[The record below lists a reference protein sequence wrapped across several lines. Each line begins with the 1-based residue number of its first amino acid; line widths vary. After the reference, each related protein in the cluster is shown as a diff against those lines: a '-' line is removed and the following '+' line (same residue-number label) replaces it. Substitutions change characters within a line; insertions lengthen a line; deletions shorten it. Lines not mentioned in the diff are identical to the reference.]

1 MKIRHNLRAAIA
13 LLALTLCGPAVG
25 QIFGNTVSARSLQLA
40 DQVKQEREDARFRL
54 GAVRLMPYLTLKD
67 VGYNNN
73 VFSNDAGEKVADY
86 TATVAPG
93 ARLLVP
99 FGQKIV
105 LRAGAEPAYYWWK
118 DLTYLRGWGITGDGQ
133 VLGLFNRL
141 TVGATGRYAD
151 TLQLV
156 NSEANVRTRQK
167 QSSGD
172 AALEVEVLRRLSV
185 FGTYEAV
192 QTRLDDSGFG
202 QQPGQGLS
210 QILDRTEYGARGG
223 VRYRFDTRFS
233 VAAMGQWSRAQF
245 VNEPVDRNNEGFG
258 ALVSVRYDRAR
269 FYVELTGG
277 YQQAKGTYEQ
287 GNFPEYRTET
297 YTYFVSYFVARKV
310 ELQVSGWR
318 RPQYS
323 YYLDNPYYFETR
335 NGAALNFSLGHRVML
350 GGSFSLGTNAYPVEV
365 LAGSTLLTRR
375 DDVETVGGTL
385 GFVLSPTMNL
395 AVNVRNDRYTSNI
408 PGVGRSVLTV
418 SGGVNWNFG
427 MLRVGAGALTR

>member
-1 MKIRHNLRAAIA
+1 MLSSRLACVAA
-13 LLALTLCGPAVG
+13 LLASLSSEPAVA
-25 QIFGNTVSARSLQLA
+25 QIFSSVVSQRTLQLA
-40 DQVKQEREDARFRL
+40 DQVKQERENARFHL

-73 VFSNDAGEKVADY
+73 VFENAAGEKVADY

-99 FGQKIV
+99 FGQKMV
-105 LRAGAEPAYYWWK
+105 VRAGAEPAYYWWK

-141 TVGATGRYAD
+141 TVGADGRYAD

-172 AALEVEVLRRLSV
+172 AAMEVEVLRRLSV
-185 FGTYEAV
+185 FGRYEAV
-192 QTRLDDSGFG
+192 QTRLDDSGFV
-202 QQPGQGLS
+202 QPGQGLS

-223 VRYRFDTRFS
+223 VRYRFDTPFS
-233 VAAMGQWSRAQF
+233 VGAMGQWARARF
-245 VNEPVDRNNEGFG
+245 VNEPVGRDNEGFG
-258 ALVSVRYDRAR
+258 ALVSVRYDRER
-269 FYVELTGG
+269 FYVDLTGG
-277 YQQAKGTYEQ
+277 YQQSKGIYEQ
-287 GNFPEYRTET
+287 GHFPEYRTGT
-297 YTYFVSYFVARKV
+297 YTYFVSYFVAKKV
-310 ELQVSGWR
+310 EFQVSGWR

-335 NGAALNFSLGHRVML
+335 NGAALNFGLGHRVML
-350 GGSFSLGTNAYPVEV
+350 GGSFSLGTNAYPIGVS
-365 LAGSTLLTRR
+365 AGPTLVTRR
-375 DDVETVGGTL
+375 DDVVMVGGML

-395 AVNVRNDRYTSNI
+395 AMNVRNDRYTSNI

-427 MLRVGAGALTR
+427 MLRVGPGAQTR